1 MTVDKNCS
9 LDNVITIQGGK
20 FAVYRFDG
28 IVQEIFT
35 AFQGIFNI
43 WLPSSGYEM
52 DERYGL
58 DIYRSVDRKNMQ
70 VVMDLCIP
78 IK

>member
-1 MTVDKNCS
+1 MTVDKECS
-9 LDNVITIQGGK
+9 LDNVTTIQGGK
-20 FAVYRFDG
+20 FAVCRFEG
-28 IVQEIFT
+28 YIQEIFG

-43 WLPSSGYEM
+43 WLPNSGYEM

-58 DIYRSVDRKNMQ
+58 DIYRAVDGETMR

-78 IK
+78 VK